1 MLDILKRIIDEH
13 VNVDLDSITAETK
26 LREDLGLDSLDMA
39 SLACEV
45 EDEFEI
51 EIPDDAIY
59 SVITVGDVIKFIE
72 TEQAK

>member
-1 MLDILKRIIDEH
+1 MLETLKGIIDEY
-13 VNVDLDSITAETK
+13 VSVDLDSITTETK

-59 SVITVGDVIKFIE
+59 SVITAGDVIKFIE
-72 TEQAK
+72 GLKN

>member
-1 MLDILKRIIDEH
+1 MLETLKGIIDEY
-13 VNVDLDSITAETK
+13 VSVDLDSITTETK

-45 EDEFEI
+45 EDEFGI

-72 TEQAK
+72 GLKN

>member
-1 MLDILKRIIDEH
+1 MLETLKKIIEEY
-13 VNVDLDSITAETK
+13 VNVDLDSITTETK
-26 LREDLGLDSLDMA
+26 LREELELDSLDMA

-59 SVITVGDVIKFIE
+59 NVITVGDVIKFIE
-72 TEQAK
+72 NEQAK